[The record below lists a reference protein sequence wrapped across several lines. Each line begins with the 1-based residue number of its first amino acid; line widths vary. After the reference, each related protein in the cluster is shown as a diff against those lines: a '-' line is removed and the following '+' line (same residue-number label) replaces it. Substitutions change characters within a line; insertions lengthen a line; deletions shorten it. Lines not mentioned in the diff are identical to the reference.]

1 MFSFPG
7 TQKYFMEY
15 TSEPF
20 ADADVRVGVAI
31 CHGWRRRFEFVKARK
46 ICEIWVPER
55 LSEIGRQNSFSQE
68 SEMFFYR
75 THLGIDVCFFSSRY
89 RYSGRGVRYVF
100 LRSVRI
106 FSPPARESCGRFSNS
121 KELIQRSFDA
131 LAFRRSRYGNSEKE
145 LVRICFLFLM
155 NSCYKVFEI
164 ECSLYCYV

>member
-1 MFSFPG
+1 
-7 TQKYFMEY
+7 
-15 TSEPF
+15 
-20 ADADVRVGVAI
+20 
-31 CHGWRRRFEFVKARK
+31 
-46 ICEIWVPER
+46 
-55 LSEIGRQNSFSQE
+55 
-68 SEMFFYR
+68 MFFYR

-164 ECSLYCYV
+164 ECSLYCYVQLQVLSHSKYRFLFHAVYIGIMTGIVNILRGSSKDSTKSAYLEAFMCYLRYGRENKKMQIQGAVHSP